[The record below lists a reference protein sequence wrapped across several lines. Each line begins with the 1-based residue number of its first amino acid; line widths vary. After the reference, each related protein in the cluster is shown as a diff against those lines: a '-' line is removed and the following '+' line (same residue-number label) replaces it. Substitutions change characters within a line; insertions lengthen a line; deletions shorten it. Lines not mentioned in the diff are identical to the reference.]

1 VRTLGRER
9 ASRTAIP
16 KMTRRERAL
25 SGLLR
30 FSSLGWQASS
40 KDCGA
45 YLSSTAGCN
54 YLHIR
59 WQTGNRVQKSCKSA
73 SDLAGGALA
82 ASTLQQALAGG
93 VLVAWGNLEQRE
105 LILVAVA

>member
-1 VRTLGRER
+1 VRSAGYCDSQAWDGR
-9 ASRTAIP
+9 
-16 KMTRRERAL
+16 
-25 SGLLR
+25 LR
-30 FSSLGWQASS
+30 QRIVARISAQQPVVIIFIFG
-40 KDCGA
+40 
-45 YLSSTAGCN
+45 
-54 YLHIR
+54 
-59 WQTGNRVQKSCKSA
+59 GNRVQKSCKSA